1 MTTKKLTRKQRILV
15 ATTLFGMFFGAGN
28 LIFPVHLGQMAGSN
42 VIPAIIGFIITAV
55 GIPIFGV
62 AAIGVT
68 HSDGLQTL
76 SGKVGKG
83 YGIFFTCLLYLT
95 IGPLFAIPRCATVSF
110 TTGVSPML
118 PEAAQP
124 LALLL
129 FSAVFFA
136 FVLFFSLRP
145 GKITV
150 WIGKI
155 INPVFLLFLAVL
167 VIAALLKPGAS
178 ISDVAPT
185 EPYATKTSAFFSSF
199 IEGYGTMDAI
209 AGLAFGIVVIDVI
222 RRMGV
227 DNDDAVAVDVLGSGV
242 LTGLLMAVIYVVTI
256 LMGTQ
261 SRGLFE
267 ISDNGGI
274 ALTQIAG
281 HYFGG
286 VGQIILAV
294 TITFACLK
302 TSIGLVTS
310 CSETFVKMT
319 HGKISYKLW
328 AILFTLFSF
337 AVSNVGLSAII
348 EYSIPVLMLIYPPAT
363 ALIILAFAGKLFRH
377 DRAVYLSTMIFTWAA
392 AIFDF
397 FKTLPAGVRTALRLD
412 APVELLLGGQ
422 QTFLRPVDGRVTGE
436 LEADQPPQLFPLLGP
451 HHFPAQSIVADLIGI
466 GARRGIGRHVLP
478 IAWHRVGEEGQA
490 IVKNRGRG
498 NQLSRVVIPQ
508 KPKVSKMS
516 VLIID
521 HGVKDKHAAK
531 LLIEG
536 LPLGLVVVDAGLQ
549 ATVFDDSPNGDKGCV
564 NVGEQFTF

>member
-1 MTTKKLTRKQRILV
+1 MTVKKLTMRQKILV
-15 ATTLFGMFFGAGN
+15 AGTLFGMFFGAGN
-28 LIFPVHLGQMAGSN
+28 LIFPVHLGQLAGRN
-42 VIPAIIGFIITAV
+42 VIPAIIGFIVTAV

-62 AAIGVT
+62 AAIGIT

-76 SGKVGKG
+76 SSKVGKG

-110 TTGVSPML
+110 TTGVAPML
-118 PEAAQP
+118 LDPSKEW
-124 LALLL
+124 LALLI
-129 FSAVFFA
+129 FSAIFFA

-155 INPVFLLFLAVL
+155 INPIFLLFLAVL
-167 VIAALLKPGAS
+167 VIAALTNPGAS
-178 ISDVAPT
+178 IAAV
-185 EPYATKTSAFFSSF
+185 EPVEAYATGTSSFFSSF

-209 AGLAFGIVVIDVI
+209 AGLAFGIVVVDVI

-227 DNDDAVAVDVLGSGV
+227 DNDDAVAVDVLGSGA
-242 LTGLLMAVIYVVTI
+242 LTGILMAVIYIVTI

-319 HGKISYKLW
+319 HGKLSYKAW

-348 EYSIPVLMLIYPPAT
+348 EYSIPVLMLIYPPAI
-363 ALIILAFAGKLFRH
+363 ALIILAFIGKFFHH
-377 DRAVYLSTMIFTWAA
+377 DKAVYISVMAFTWAA

-397 FKTLPAGVRTALRLD
+397 MKTLPAGVQSSLHLDRL
-412 APVELLLGGQ
+412 
-422 QTFLRPVDGRVTGE
+422 
-436 LEADQPPQLFPLLGP
+436 
-451 HHFPAQSIVADLIGI
+451 VAF
-466 GARRGIGRHVLP
+466 AR
-478 IAWHRVGEEGQA
+478 QY
-490 IVKNRGRG
+490 
-498 NQLSRVVIPQ
+498 
-508 KPKVSKMS
+508 
-516 VLIID
+516 
-521 HGVKDKHAAK
+521 
-531 LLIEG
+531 
-536 LPLGLVVVDAGLQ
+536 LPL
-549 ATVFDDSPNGDKGCV
+549 FDLNLGWLLPAVIGFIIGMAIHLSKRSRAN
-564 NVGEQFTF
+564 

>member
-1 MTTKKLTRKQRILV
+1 MTVKKLTMRQKILV
-15 ATTLFGMFFGAGN
+15 AGTLFGMFFGAGN
-28 LIFPVHLGQMAGSN
+28 LIFPVHLGQLAGRN
-42 VIPAIIGFIITAV
+42 VIPAIIGFIVTAV

-62 AAIGVT
+62 AAIGIT

-76 SGKVGKG
+76 SSKVGKG

-110 TTGVSPML
+110 TTGVAPML
-118 PEAAQP
+118 LDASKEW
-124 LALLL
+124 LALLV
-129 FSAVFFA
+129 FSAIFFA
-136 FVLFFSLRP
+136 FVLLFSLRP

-155 INPVFLLFLAVL
+155 INPIFLLFLAVL
-167 VIAALLKPGAS
+167 VIAALLNPGAS
-178 ISDVAPT
+178 VAAV
-185 EPYATKTSAFFSSF
+185 EPAEAYATGTSSFFSSF

-209 AGLAFGIVVIDVI
+209 AGLAFGIVVVDVI

-242 LTGLLMAVIYVVTI
+242 LTGILMAVIYIVTI

-281 HYFGG
+281 HYFGSI
-286 VGQIILAV
+286 GQIILAI

-319 HGKISYKLW
+319 HGRISYKAW

-348 EYSIPVLMLIYPPAT
+348 EYSIPVLMLIYPPAI
-363 ALIILAFAGKLFRH
+363 ALIILAFIGKLFHH
-377 DRAVYLSTMIFTWAA
+377 DKAVYISVMAFTWAA

-397 FKTLPAGVRTALRLD
+397 MKTLPAGVQSALQLDRL
-412 APVELLLGGQ
+412 
-422 QTFLRPVDGRVTGE
+422 
-436 LEADQPPQLFPLLGP
+436 
-451 HHFPAQSIVADLIGI
+451 VAF
-466 GARRGIGRHVLP
+466 AR
-478 IAWHRVGEEGQA
+478 QY
-490 IVKNRGRG
+490 
-498 NQLSRVVIPQ
+498 
-508 KPKVSKMS
+508 
-516 VLIID
+516 
-521 HGVKDKHAAK
+521 
-531 LLIEG
+531 
-536 LPLGLVVVDAGLQ
+536 LPLFDLNLGWLLPACLGFVLGLAIHL
-549 ATVFDDSPNGDKGCV
+549 SKRKSR
-564 NVGEQFTF
+564 